1 MVTTRRRGLLKACP
15 EACPRARVD
24 QFSVATKAHR
34 QKRDG
39 SQSRRTVV
47 TRAQHPRGTAAPVR
61 CTSPLHQSAAPV
73 RCTSPLHQP
82 AAPVRQISRGRKP
95 CQQASPAK
103 ASCHTQSI
111 AQYPVLAPSVVT
123 HADHFEV
130 TMPLVASSSRR
141 HLASVVTRMRR
152 VMLRACEVTTWCATP
167 PSPRGAQARRT
178 LS

>member
-47 TRAQHPRGTAAPVR
+47 TRAQHPRGT
-61 CTSPLHQSAAPV
+61 AAPV